1 MRCAPS
7 IAYAN
12 DVRCSAHFAD
22 ARLALRFGTSRFL
35 SAAEILESDL
45 SERYWELGGVSSNEF
60 APPPSL
66 FGNVPSTAALT
77 ILDSDMPQYITDD
90 TDNEFTRVAFLRAYL
105 ASKGASTSEVDLLNG
120 THFRTLPR
128 STSDGST
135 KKGRLTNLLN
145 LNVATSYWI
154 RYRDDTHNPDLDT
167 NFVFPQAQNR
177 PGGIKNREA
186 IPQDK
191 MDTAGSN
198 GTTQTRESNPN
209 SNLP

>member
-1 MRCAPS
+1 MGTVDGSTENSGAKCAAPRAS
-7 IAYAN
+7 RMQN
-12 DVRCSAHFAD
+12 DVRCSAYFAD

-45 SERYWELGGVSSNEF
+45 SERYWEFGGVSSNEF

-105 ASKGASTSEVDLLNG
+105 ASKGDSTSEVDLLSG

-128 STSDGST
+128 STADGST
-135 KKGRLTNLLN
+135 
-145 LNVATSYWI
+145 SYWSG
-154 RYRDDTHNPDLDT
+154 YRDDAHSDLDT

-177 PGGIKNREA
+177 PEGIKNREA
-186 IPQDK
+186 IPL
-191 MDTAGSN
+191 DTGGSN
-198 GTTQTRESNPN
+198 GTTQTSESNPN
-209 SNLP
+209 INLY